1 MSNETS
7 DPASLPPLPPAITTR
22 KFGRPVSYRP
32 EFCDR
37 VIECGSKG
45 YSLAEMATDIGVT
58 RKTLYEWE
66 DTYPD
71 FCDAM
76 QHAREASLTW
86 WENQARNGLV
96 STKDFNFNANLWHKC
111 MIGRFPKDY
120 RDQIKHEFTGP
131 GGGPVAVEQHV
142 TQRPVM
148 TREEWIA
155 AHVKTDE

>member
-1 MSNETS
+1 MA
-7 DPASLPPLPPAITTR
+7 DKDPPLSQPVAVAAR

-32 EFCDR
+32 EFCER
-37 VIECGSKG
+37 VVEMGAQG
-45 YSLAEMATDIGVT
+45 FSLAQIATGIGVV

-76 QHAREASLTW
+76 TQARELSLTW
-86 WENQARNGLV
+86 WEQQAQNGLV

-131 GGGPVAVEQHV
+131 GGGPVAVETHV
-142 TQRPVM
+142 TQRPAM